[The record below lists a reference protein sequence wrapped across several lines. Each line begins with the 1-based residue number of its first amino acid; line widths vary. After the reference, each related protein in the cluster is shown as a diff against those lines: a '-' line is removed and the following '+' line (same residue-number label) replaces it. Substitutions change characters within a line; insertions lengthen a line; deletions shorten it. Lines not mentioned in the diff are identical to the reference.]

1 MSLKYTSIALKV
13 LLLKEK
19 LNLTN
24 AKFWKE
30 YSNKETIEEFFSDSY
45 IEIPYAVEE
54 SFKKDGMDGFICC
67 FDEDFPV
74 INNQVKSN
82 SDKPYLL
89 FYKGNLSL
97 LKNINNNVAV
107 IGLTDPTEEIINR
120 EKKIVT
126 KLVQNDLTIVSGLAK
141 GCDSVAHI
149 TCLENSGKTIAI
161 LPTSIGKIYPAEN
174 TELAK
179 NIADN
184 NGLLITEYYN
194 EPKNK
199 FEAIKR
205 FTDRDRLQA
214 MFSKTVIMIASYR
227 KGEGDSGSH
236 YAMDAAKKYGI
247 DRFVMYNKEIDEN
260 NIRFGLN
267 KDFVNSDSKIQI
279 LSQKKIEEIAALKIY
294 NEEPLT
300 LFDI

>member
-1 MSLKYTSIALKV
+1 MSLKYTSIALKI

-30 YSNKETIEEFFSDSY
+30 YSTKETIENFFSDSC
-45 IEIPYAVEE
+45 IELPYDIEE
-54 SFKKDGMDGFICC
+54 NFKKDGIDGFVCC
-67 FDEDFPV
+67 FDEDFPI
-74 INNQVKSN
+74 INSKVKTN

-107 IGLTDPTEEIINR
+107 IGLTDPTEDIINR
-120 EKKIVT
+120 EKKIV
-126 KLVQNDLTIVSGLAK
+126 KNLVQKDLTIVSGLAK

-149 TCLENSGKTIAI
+149 TCLETRGKTIAI
-161 LPTSIGKIYPAEN
+161 LPTTIGKIYPAEN
-174 TELAK
+174 VELAK
-179 NIADN
+179 NITDN
-184 NGLLITEYYN
+184 NGLLLTEYYK

-199 FEAIKR
+199 FEAVKR

-214 MFSKTVIMIASYR
+214 MFSKAVIMIASYR

-236 YAMDAAKKYGI
+236 YAMDAAKKYEV
-247 DRFVMYNKEIDEN
+247 DRFVMYNKEIDEK

-267 KDFVNSDSKIQI
+267 KDFVNLDSKVKII
-279 LSQKKIEEIAALKIY
+279 SQKKIEEIVALKIC
-294 NEEPLT
+294 NESALT